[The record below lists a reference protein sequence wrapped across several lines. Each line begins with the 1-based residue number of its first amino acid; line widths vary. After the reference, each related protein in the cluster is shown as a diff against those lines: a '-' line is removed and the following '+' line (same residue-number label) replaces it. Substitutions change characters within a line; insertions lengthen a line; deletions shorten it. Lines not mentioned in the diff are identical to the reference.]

1 MSTDF
6 LRVNKIMTDTYGHPR
21 LITFIYR
28 VANQYVPSMLATDD
42 FVGHSW
48 ISVYDRLTDVWSKML
63 RGDLFI
69 SSLDDPPQFT
79 PLKFY
84 KGHVDAPPPKLS
96 EFFAEMMVE
105 APDEIK
111 VPSTEGWEDLV

>member
-6 LRVNKIMTDTYGHPR
+6 LLVNKLMTDVYGHPR
-21 LITFIYR
+21 PITFIYR
-28 VANQYVPSMLATDD
+28 AANQYVPSMLATDD

-48 ISVYDRLTDVWSKML
+48 ISVYDRLTDVWGKML
-63 RGDLFI
+63 RGELFI

-79 PLKFY
+79 PRRFY
-84 KGHVDAPPPKLS
+84 KSYVDAPPPKLN
-96 EFFAEMMVE
+96 EFFSEMMVKS
-105 APDEIK
+105 PDEVK

>member
-6 LRVNKIMTDTYGHPR
+6 LRINKMMTDVYGHPR
-21 LITFIYR
+21 PITFIYR
-28 VANQYVPSMLATDD
+28 AANPYVPAMLATDD
-42 FVGHSW
+42 FIGHSW
-48 ISVYDRLTDVWSKML
+48 VSVYDRLTYVWSKMV

-79 PLKFY
+79 PRKFY
-84 KGHVDAPPPKLS
+84 KGHVDAKPPQLN
-96 EFFAEMMVE
+96 EFFSEMMVKST
-105 APDEIK
+105 DEVK